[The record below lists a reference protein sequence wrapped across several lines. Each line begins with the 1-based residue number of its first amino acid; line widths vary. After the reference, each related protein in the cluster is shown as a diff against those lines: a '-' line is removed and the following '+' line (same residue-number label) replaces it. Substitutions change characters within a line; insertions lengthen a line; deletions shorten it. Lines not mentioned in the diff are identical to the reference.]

1 MPGVVT
7 VMFTH
12 TVQVVICNH
21 VGWGNVIFV
30 SRENLILI
38 LMINTGRRHT
48 HTMNNSHVSF
58 FVIKNRVQLVPK
70 FPKSLQHNMPSKQE
84 WINKLEKAGAR
95 VPKSWTILQ
104 MQALW
109 DDLQEENKGNNVTSM
124 DSKIKDLKSAARKK
138 DILVAYVTQEGGQV
152 TNKMT
157 IPQIFK
163 VGEQVI
169 MEKFEPQDTEP
180 VGFGMHGDKTYE
192 EIYREKPGYIKWVMD
207 TAKGEPES
215 HWRLKRLA
223 RWATR
228 QQHEET
234 LGYQMP
240 IVGGYKKD
248 NIPKA
253 KAKAAST
260 GSFSMVAAEDFGM
273 EDQSVSSQEMLE
285 KDLEIARLRNM
296 LSQMEKEKDEQQLI
310 LSRSKN
316 RKEM

>member
-1 MPGVVT
+1 MPT
-7 VMFTH
+7 
-12 TVQVVICNH
+12 
-21 VGWGNVIFV
+21 
-30 SRENLILI
+30 
-38 LMINTGRRHT
+38 
-48 HTMNNSHVSF
+48 
-58 FVIKNRVQLVPK
+58 
-70 FPKSLQHNMPSKQE
+70 KQE

-109 DDLQEENKGNNVTSM
+109 EDLQEETKGTPVVDMEN
-124 DSKIKDLKSAARKK
+124 KIKDLKSAARKK

-163 VGEQVI
+163 VGEQAI
-169 MEKFEPQDTEP
+169 MEKFEPQDTEA

-192 EIYREKPGYIKWVMD
+192 EIYKENPGYIKWVMD
-207 TAKGEPES
+207 TAKEEPES

-240 IVGGYKKD
+240 IISGPKKVT
-248 NIPKA
+248 PKP

-260 GSFSMVAAEDFGM
+260 GSFSMVGADEFGM
-273 EDQSVSSQEMLE
+273 EDQSVAGQEMLE
-285 KDLEIARLRNM
+285 KDLEIARLRNL

-310 LSRSKN
+310 LGRSKN